1 MLKSEYK
8 SEPEDPQHPTKDQP
22 PSKCFT
28 RVRLGLGD
36 RELSFNDAIFRLLY
50 LPKPKDVDL
59 SLPSTQQIKL
69 LIEKCEQLLIKKQ
82 RDPSTKELVEAM
94 GRDSALAII
103 AYTCEKPFPVY
114 AWLNGWLY
122 GDRSQTENMANVG
135 PFFRL
140 FYKGLATMQP
150 EIVHASRSL
159 KVRGVKRLIEIYKR
173 PKTSALHLWAISSF
187 SKDPKVPQ
195 EKKFLGENDELAIVY
210 TCHNLKAV
218 SISCLSANPKEDE
231 YIPLPPAKFKLVSTL
246 EFQGAKNIIGL
257 EHEPD
262 NHHLISYVESD
273 FQSPNKKKS
282 SSELLQDDGTPS
294 ATDDD
299 DDERFQ

>member
-1 MLKSEYK
+1 M
-8 SEPEDPQHPTKDQP
+8 PRTK
-22 PSKCFT
+22 
-28 RVRLGLGD
+28 
-36 RELSFNDAIFRLLY
+36 
-50 LPKPKDVDL
+50 
-59 SLPSTQQIKL
+59 QIHD
-69 LIEKCEQLLIKKQ
+69 LIEKCEQLLITKQ
-82 RDPSTKELVEAM
+82 RDDPSTKELVEAM

-159 KVRGVKRLIEIYKR
+159 KVRGVKRLMEIYKR
-173 PKTSALHLWAISSF
+173 PKHSSLNLWAISSF

-195 EKKFLGENDELAIVY
+195 NKHFLGESDELAIIY

-231 YIPLPPAKFKLVSTL
+231 YIPLPPAKFKLVSSL
-246 EFQGAKNIIGL
+246 EFQGARCIIGL
-257 EHEPD
+257 
-262 NHHLISYVESD
+262 NHDHHGHKYVSYLENEESN

-294 ATDDD
+294 ATDND
-299 DDERFQ
+299 DDERLQ